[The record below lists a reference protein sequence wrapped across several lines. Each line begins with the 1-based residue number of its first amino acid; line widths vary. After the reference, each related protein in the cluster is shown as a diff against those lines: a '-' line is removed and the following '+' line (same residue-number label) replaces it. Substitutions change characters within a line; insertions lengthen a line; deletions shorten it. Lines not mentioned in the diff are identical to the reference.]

1 MSSFS
6 SLDDNDLLVYQS
18 FEKLIDGK
26 LRKTFPSDFQLKP
39 LSVCRVLGYGMF
51 YDFKIALPDDKFA
64 KASFNSNAGYVMG
77 TKVSDATHD
86 CITVQRVSTL
96 TSNQ

>member
-6 SLDDNDLLVYQS
+6 SLNDNDLLVYQS

-26 LRKTFPSDFQLKP
+26 LRKTFPSIPSDFQLKTV
-39 LSVCRVLGYGMF
+39 SVCRVRGCGMF

-64 KASFNSNAGYVMG
+64 KASFNSDAGYVMG
-77 TKVSDATHD
+77 TKVSDPTED
-86 CITVQRVSTL
+86 CITIQMI
-96 TSNQ
+96 